1 MKPQKIW
8 RLGLV
13 GYPLEHSF
21 SPLLHKTAL
30 TETGLTGVYRL
41 IPLSQAEDLTTV
53 LDQVRSGELDGFNIT
68 IPYKQTILP
77 YLDGL
82 TPSAQAIGAVN
93 TVYNKDG
100 RLIGE
105 NTDAPGF
112 WLDLVRFVPES
123 VMPHQQ
129 ALVLG
134 AGGAARGVVFALAE
148 HGWQVNVVARRLA
161 QAQDLVETL
170 GFPNVSTSLWDA
182 IQKSSFLNKFKLMV
196 NTTPI
201 GLFPNINES
210 PLTNDVTLPPGL
222 VVYDLVYNPIQ
233 TALLTFTKLQ
243 GNLALSGLGMLVYQ
257 AALAFEAWTG
267 KKPSVQTMESA
278 VKRKLGLEE
287 KKKWRFGF

>member
-30 TETGLTGVYRL
+30 TGTGLTGVYRL
-41 IPLSQAEDLTTV
+41 IPLSQAEDLATV

-134 AGGAARGVVFALAE
+134 AGGAARAVVFALAE
-148 HGWQVNVVARRLA
+148 QGWQVNVVARRLA

-233 TALLTFTKLQ
+233 TALLTFTKSQ

-278 VKRKLGLEE
+278 VKRKPGLEE
-287 KKKWRFGF
+287 K

>member
-1 MKPQKIW
+1 
-8 RLGLV
+8 
-13 GYPLEHSF
+13 
-21 SPLLHKTAL
+21 
-30 TETGLTGVYRL
+30 VYL
-41 IPLSQAEDLTTV
+41 
-53 LDQVRSGELDGFNIT
+53 
-68 IPYKQTILP
+68 
-77 YLDGL
+77 
-82 TPSAQAIGAVN
+82 
-93 TVYNKDG
+93 KDG

-134 AGGAARGVVFALAE
+134 AGGAARAVVFALAE
-148 HGWQVNVVARRLA
+148 QDWQVNVVARRLA

-222 VVYDLVYNPIQ
+222 VVYDLVYNPVQ
-233 TALLTFTKLQ
+233 TALLTFTQSQ

-267 KKPSVQTMESA
+267 KKPSVQMMESA
-278 VKRKLGLEE
+278 LKRNLGLEE
-287 KKKWRFGF
+287 K

>member
-30 TETGLTGVYRL
+30 TETGLTGIYRL
-41 IPLSQAEDLTTV
+41 LPLPQMENLALV
-53 LDQVRSGELDGFNIT
+53 LDQVRSGELDGINIT
-68 IPYKQTILP
+68 IPYKQTVLP

-134 AGGAARGVVFALAE
+134 AGGAARAVVFALAE
-148 HGWQVNVVARRLA
+148 QGWQVNVVARRLA

-210 PLTNDVTLPPGL
+210 PLTNNVTLPPGL

-233 TALLTFTKLQ
+233 TALLTFTKSQ

-287 KKKWRFGF
+287 K

>member
-30 TETGLTGVYRL
+30 TETGLTGIYRL
-41 IPLSQAEDLTTV
+41 LPLPQMENLALV
-53 LDQVRSGELDGFNIT
+53 LDQVRSGELDGINIT
-68 IPYKQTILP
+68 IPYKQTVLP

-134 AGGAARGVVFALAE
+134 AGGAARAVVFALAE
-148 HGWQVNVVARRLA
+148 QGWQVNVVARRLA

-182 IQKSSFLNKFKLMV
+182 IQKSSFLNKFKTSAFLS
-196 NTTPI
+196 NALLGIHPQFKHTPPTSSFSI
-201 GLFPNINES
+201 IAVFNPSCAARIAA
-210 PLTNDVTLPPGL
+210 TYPPGPA
-222 VVYDLVYNPIQ
+222 PIIMR
-233 TALLTFTKLQ
+233 
-243 GNLALSGLGMLVYQ
+243 S
-257 AALAFEAWTG
+257 
-267 KKPSVQTMESA
+267 
-278 VKRKLGLEE
+278 
-287 KKKWRFGF
+287 

>member
-1 MKPQKIW
+1 VKPQKVW

-41 IPLSQAEDLTTV
+41 IPLPKTEDLGLV
-53 LDQVRSGELDGFNIT
+53 LDQVRSGELDGINIT
-68 IPYKQTILP
+68 IPYKQTVLP

-93 TVYNKDG
+93 TVYLKDG

-134 AGGAARGVVFALAE
+134 AGGAARAVVFALAE
-148 HGWQVNVVARRLA
+148 QDWQVNVVARRLA

-222 VVYDLVYNPIQ
+222 VVYDLVYNPVQ
-233 TALLTFTKLQ
+233 TALLTFTQSQ

-267 KKPSVQTMESA
+267 KKPSVQMMESA
-278 VKRKLGLEE
+278 LKRNLGLEE
-287 KKKWRFGF
+287 K